1 MQFTRSVCPLPQ
13 LYKGYRGTPCALTPN
28 LMDCCSSDE
37 QSAQWTIDGHN
48 FPGCLQI
55 HRCLHSRC
63 VANGGPWAVVKSL
76 SSWVL
81 CVALPVPHTV
91 ALPRGQSP
99 GCPLRGAGLPAGQ
112 GRLHSIP
119 LRVWG
124 RGLRL
129 AQQGLF
135 QAPPGRGTGP
145 PGLAQAG
152 SPRGACCLL
161 QSTQTQALLCGSL
174 GGPAHHTG
182 TSVCSLVL
190 SPDVDPGPRSRQTPQ
205 TAHTHFPTAASV
217 PEG

>member
-1 MQFTRSVCPLPQ
+1 MAAGQASAPTTLLSAPPLCICTPMLPVCSPPLLAPVAEKFCLNAVHQ
-13 LYKGYRGTPCALTPN
+13 VCLPPPPTLKGYRGTPCALTPN

-55 HRCLHSRC
+55 HRGLHSRC

-145 PGLAQAG
+145 HWPRLGAPGGHAVSSRA
-152 SPRGACCLL
+152 PRPRRCC
-161 QSTQTQALLCGSL
+161 
-174 GGPAHHTG
+174 
-182 TSVCSLVL
+182 V
-190 SPDVDPGPRSRQTPQ
+190 
-205 TAHTHFPTAASV
+205 V
-217 PEG
+217 P